1 MFHHYLGEYKMAIV
15 ATTATVAQGQG
26 LGPTTYIYAVATGT
40 ITMAAACTSITTTY
54 GGTIAAV
61 EGIANGNHVAVQ
73 GGPGGAEAVSGI
85 SLVATFKNPSA

>member
-1 MFHHYLGEYKMAIV
+1 MAVVTDVNGAVV
-15 ATTATVAQGQG
+15 AKSG

-40 ITMAAACTSITTTY
+40 ITVAAACDSITTTY

-61 EGIANGNHVAVQ
+61 EGVADGNHVAVQ

-85 SLVATFKNPSA
+85 TLVATFAA